1 MADGTYYPSE
11 TTADYGQ
18 TTNNV
23 GYETNKRALETDR
36 EDYVNAKRAN
46 YNGKLMFYGFKLIHF
61 SALTLCRYFATGCV
75 RSNSLGCIHDM
86 RLPCKGIRIIF
97 VYAYLSVGLG
107 V

>member
-11 TTADYGQ
+11 TTADYRQ

-46 YNGKLMFYGFKLIHF
+46 YNGKLLFYGFKFVEL
-61 SALTLCRYFATGCV
+61 SALAT
-75 RSNSLGCIHDM
+75 D
-86 RLPCKGIRIIF
+86 IRDRMCSF
-97 VYAYLSVGLG
+97 GFSRVHS
-107 V
+107 